1 MSPSPGERPILNL
14 EQKTIS
20 VQFQPSDA
28 FLEAC
33 AALEDDSRFQIIVE
47 EISER
52 VPQLAIAACHI
63 NDDKFA
69 HWVAGRVQEIKDIAI
84 IFRETRKVM
93 ESRRTG
99 QERATK
105 AMKAM

>member
-28 FLEAC
+28 FLAAC
-33 AALEDDSRFQIIVE
+33 AALQENADFQTITE

-52 VPQLAIAACHI
+52 VPQLAVAACHI
-63 NDDKFA
+63 NDDKFS

-93 ESRRTG
+93 ELRRSG
-99 QERATK
+99 QERAGK